1 MLQIFDLQH
10 DEAERHNL
18 APAANASLLKAL
30 HDVIHKYN
38 SSIVVDPWFF
48 NTAIETD
55 CPFVDEGGAL
65 TPCLK

>member
-30 HDVIHKYN
+30 HDVRAVPCN
-38 SSIVVDPWFF
+38 VRR
-48 NTAIETD
+48 
-55 CPFVDEGGAL
+55 EGG
-65 TPCLK
+65 